1 MLLILVLE
9 MNSIQVWMIF
19 KSMFEVEVRQLNGL
33 NMIIKQILLYNRLT
47 SLEHVLLENLFEN

>member
-19 KSMFEVEVRQLNGL
+19 KSMFAVEVQQLNGL
-33 NMIIKQILLYNRLT
+33 NMIIKQILLFNRLT

>member
-1 MLLILVLE
+1 MLLILMLE
-9 MNSIQVWMIF
+9 MNFIQVWMIF

-33 NMIIKQILLYNRLT
+33 NMIIKQILLYNRLK

>member
-33 NMIIKQILLYNRLT
+33 NMIIKQILLYNRLK